1 MNPVIVIGSGLA
13 GITTIREFRKL
24 DTRTPVLLVTA
35 DDGDFYSKP
44 ALSNALAQ
52 GKTADQLVVT
62 PAATLR
68 ESLNITLLARTELKA
83 IRTAEHTIETRHGAH
98 RYSKLV
104 LALGADPIRL
114 PLGGK
119 AAGDVVAVNSIDDYR
134 VFRDRL
140 HTARHVA
147 ILGGGLIGSEFA
159 NDLAGAGYAVT
170 VIDPSPYPIAGLLPP
185 PAGEALRAAL
195 EAQGVHWCLQRAVK
209 DIATVANGY
218 LLTLDDGSR
227 MQADLVLSAVGL
239 RPRTS
244 LARDAGLTVNRGI
257 VTDSTLCTSAPDVYA
272 IGDCAETGGQVRPY
286 VLPIMT
292 AARALAQTLAGRA
305 TEVVFP
311 FMPVVIK
318 TPACPLVVQPVARD
332 AQGDWQ
338 TESANDGLRMLFT
351 DADRRVQGM
360 VLAGAHVNERAAM
373 IRQLGLPWA
382 RQTG

>member
-24 DTRTPVLLVTA
+24 DAKTPVLLITA

-52 GKTADQLVVT
+52 GKSAEQLVVT
-62 PAATLR
+62 PAATLC
-68 ESLNITLLARTELKA
+68 ESLNVTLLARTDVQGV
-83 IRTAEHTIETRHGAH
+83 RTTEHVVDTRHGALP
-98 RYSKLV
+98 YSKLV

-114 PLGGK
+114 PLGGN
-119 AAGDVVAVNSIDDYR
+119 AAQDVVSVNDIDDYR
-134 VFRDRL
+134 LFRNRL
-140 HTARHVA
+140 RAVRHVA

-159 NDLAGAGYAVT
+159 NDLAGAGFAVT

-185 PAGEALRAAL
+185 AAGEVLRTAL
-195 EAQGVHWCLQRAVK
+195 ETQGVHWRLHRTVK
-209 DIATVANGY
+209 NVESVVGGY
-218 LLTLDDGSR
+218 LLTLDDGSQL
-227 MQADLVLSAVGL
+227 QADLVLSAVGL
-239 RPRTS
+239 RPRTA

-257 VTDSTLCTSAPDVYA
+257 VTDSTLRTSAPDVYA
-272 IGDCAETGGQVRPY
+272 IGDCAETGGQVRPF

-305 TEVVFP
+305 AEVVFP

-332 AQGDWQ
+332 AQGEWH
-338 TESANDGLRMLFT
+338 TETASAGMRMLFT

-360 VLAGAHVNERAAM
+360 VLTGSRVSERAALA
-373 IRQLGLPWA
+373 RQLGLPLA
-382 RQTG
+382 T

>member
-13 GITTIREFRKL
+13 GITAIREFRKL
-24 DTRTPVLLVTA
+24 DTSTPVLLVTA

-68 ESLNITLLARTELKA
+68 ESLNIAKLARTEVKA
-83 IRTAEHTIETRHGAH
+83 IRTDERVIETRHGVH
-98 RYSKLV
+98 PYSQLV

-114 PLGGK
+114 PLGGN
-119 AAGDVVAVNSIDDYR
+119 AAQDVVSVNNLDNYR
-134 VFRDRL
+134 LFRNRL

-159 NDLAGAGYAVT
+159 NDLAGAGFAVT
-170 VIDPSPYPIAGLLPP
+170 VIDPSPHPIAGLLPP
-185 PAGEALRAAL
+185 AAGEALRAAL

-209 DIATVANGY
+209 NVETAANGY
-218 LLTLDDGSR
+218 LLTLDDGSQL
-227 MQADLVLSAVGL
+227 QADLVLSAVGL
-239 RPRTS
+239 RARTA
-244 LARDAGLTVNRGI
+244 LARDAGLAVNRGI
-257 VTDSTLCTSAPDVYA
+257 VTDNSLRTSAPDVYA
-272 IGDCAETGGQVRPY
+272 LGDCAETGGQVRPY

-332 AQGDWQ
+332 AMGHWQ
-338 TESANDGLRMLFT
+338 TESANDGLRMFFT

-360 VLAGAHVNERAAM
+360 VLAGARVNERAAM
-373 IRQLGLPWA
+373 TRQLGLPLA
-382 RQTG
+382 S

>member
-1 MNPVIVIGSGLA
+1 MNPVTVIGSGLA
-13 GITTIREFRKL
+13 GITAIREFRKL
-24 DTRTPVLLVTA
+24 DARTPVLLVTA
-35 DDGDFYSKP
+35 DGGDFYSKP

-52 GKTADQLVVT
+52 GKTADHLVVT
-62 PAATLR
+62 PAASLR
-68 ESLNITLLARTELKA
+68 DSLNITLLARTEVKT
-83 IRTAEHTIETRHGAH
+83 IRAVEHVIETRHGVH
-98 RYSKLV
+98 PYSKLV

-114 PLGGK
+114 PLAGN
-119 AAGDVVAVNSIDDYR
+119 AAQDAVSVNSLDDYR

-140 HTARHVA
+140 QTARHVA

-159 NDLAGAGYAVT
+159 NDLAGAGLAVT
-170 VIDPSPYPIAGLLPP
+170 VIDPSPYPVAGLLPP
-185 PAGEALRAAL
+185 AAGEALRGAL

-209 DIATVANGY
+209 TMEAAANGY

-227 MQADLVLSAVGL
+227 LQADLVLSAVGL
-239 RPRTS
+239 RPRTA
-244 LARDAGLTVNRGI
+244 LARAAGLAVNRGI
-257 VTDSTLCTSAPDVYA
+257 VTDNTLRTSTPDVYA

-332 AQGDWQ
+332 AQGHWQ
-338 TESANDGLRMLFT
+338 TDSAGNGLRMLFT
-351 DADRRVQGM
+351 DADRRVHGM
-360 VLAGAHVNERAAM
+360 VLAGARVNERAAM
-373 IRQLGLPWA
+373 TQQLGLPLA
-382 RQTG
+382 RQAG